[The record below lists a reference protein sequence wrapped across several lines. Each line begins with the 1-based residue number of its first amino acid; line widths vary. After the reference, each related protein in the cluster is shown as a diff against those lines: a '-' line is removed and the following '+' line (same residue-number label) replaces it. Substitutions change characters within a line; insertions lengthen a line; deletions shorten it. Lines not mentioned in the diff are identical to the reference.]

1 MRASDRYSNGLTLA
15 FAIMAYATTALAF
28 TWFLVDWP
36 GRHTAAVGATLGVIV
51 SRWLSRSSVRSTVI
65 CIGTAVV
72 IAVGVA
78 LRYSM
83 LAQAAVAHSIGT
95 LTAIALADSAMF
107 GLVCFAVA
115 MDLRSLAV
123 RHRLVAALEWVLVVG
138 CFAQL
143 LAAHRHGAINRPFAI
158 ADPLLA
164 QGYDPAWAL
173 LGVGALVALFG
184 GFLLIREGQWQRML
198 WHAMA
203 LLAILGGVLATTQ
216 IAGLPTASGGRDS
229 LGLRGKPQSQQ
240 QKGTGKEQQQRQN
253 DEMEFRDN
261 YDSDMDRSPVAVV
274 LFHDDYS
281 PPQGVYYFRQNT
293 FSQYNGRRLVTATRP
308 DVDLDIASGF
318 PSESMT
324 LPTAAKAGTLRKR
337 LDTTMALLADHG
349 RPPALE
355 APLRLVP
362 STNRQPARFRRTY
375 RVTSAAL
382 NTEYLGLLGAKA
394 GSAAWSAEQRAHY
407 LSNPEDPRYTELAA
421 KILAEMPGELR
432 EDPLARAVAIASW
445 LSRHGIYS
453 LRHGHAQAADPT
465 ADFLFGDRT
474 GYCIHFAHAGA
485 YLMRELGLPT
495 RVATGYAV
503 NEEARQG
510 GSALLLSGADSH
522 AWPEVYYEGVGW
534 VIMDIFPQRSLD
546 KPPPPPDPELQR
558 LMGELL
564 RGQKPLLA
572 EGAPRLPDLKKTAA
586 AFLAWLRYGTLA
598 LVLSVLVLLYAV
610 KGWRLWSPAFYAAE
624 DQPRVR
630 YRAALDRLAE
640 LGFRREFGETR
651 EAFAKRV
658 AHLTPA
664 FTQLSSSHLAARF
677 GEKRRAGSNEIKLQY
692 QRLKDDLQSGVPWVH
707 RVWRILVPWSWL
719 RSR

>member
-1 MRASDRYSNGLTLA
+1 
-15 FAIMAYATTALAF
+15 MAYATTALAF
-28 TWFLVDWP
+28 SWFLVDWP
-36 GRHTAAVGATLGVIV
+36 GRYAAAAGAALGVIA
-51 SRWLSRSSVRSTVI
+51 SSWLSRSSIRSTVI
-65 CIGTAVV
+65 FFGAAIVLV
-72 IAVGVA
+72 LSVA
-78 LRYSM
+78 LRHSV
-83 LAQAAVAHSIGT
+83 LAQSAFVHSMGS
-95 LTAIALADSAMF
+95 LTAIVVIDSAMF
-107 GLVCFAVA
+107 ASVCFAVA
-115 MDLRSLAV
+115 LGLRSLAV
-123 RHRLVAALEWVLVVG
+123 RHRWVAALEWIVLVV

-143 LAAHRHGAINRPFAI
+143 LAAHRHGAINRPFSI

-184 GFLLIREGQWQRML
+184 GFLLIREGQWRRML
-198 WHAMA
+198 WHVLA
-203 LLAILGGVLATTQ
+203 LLVVLGGVLTTTQ
-216 IAGLPTASGGRDS
+216 IAGLPTASGGKDS
-229 LGLRGKPQSQQ
+229 LGLRGKPRSAN
-240 QKGTGKEQQQRQN
+240 QKGTGKEQKQRQN

-261 YDSDMDRSPVAVV
+261 FDSDMDRSPVAVV

-318 PSESMT
+318 PNEPIT
-324 LPTAAKAGTLRKR
+324 LPTAAKAGALRKR

-355 APLRLVP
+355 APLKLAP
-362 STNRQPARFRRTY
+362 STNKHPARFRRTY

-394 GSAAWSAEQRAHY
+394 GSDKWSPEQRSHY
-407 LSNPEDPRYTELAA
+407 LSNPDDPRYAELVA
-421 KILAEMPGELR
+421 KILDEMPGELR
-432 EDPLARAVAIASW
+432 SDPLARAVAISSW
-445 LSRHGIYS
+445 LSRNGIYS
-453 LRHGHAQAADPT
+453 LRHGHAKAADPT
-465 ADFLFGDRT
+465 SDFLFGDRT

-485 YLMRELGLPT
+485 YLMREVGLPT

-586 AFLAWLRYGTLA
+586 AILTWLRYGMLA
-598 LVLSVLVLLYAV
+598 LVLGVLGFLYAV
-610 KGWRLWSPAFYAAE
+610 KGWRLWSPAFAAAE
-624 DQPRVR
+624 QQPRVR

-640 LGFRREFGETR
+640 QGLRRDFGETR
-651 EAFAKRV
+651 EAFARRL
-658 AHLTPA
+658 AHVSPGFA
-664 FTQLSSSHLAARF
+664 QLSSSHIAARF
-677 GEKRRAGSNEIKLQY
+677 GEKRGLAPEQIMQQY
-692 QRLKDDLQSGVPWVH
+692 QEVTRDLRQAIPWV
-707 RVWRILVPWSWL
+707 RRAWRGLVPWSWL